1 MNDAGFKVNESTV
14 LPVEHNKFFAVFL
27 VRVFVDFRLRE
38 GTHIAR
44 VPLTSCKP
52 EVEKNMSQ
60 KFGTILLHYKAL
72 GEPFS
77 MLKGTGRQYTIISE
91 NSRAIFMARSR
102 WWFERS

>member
-27 VRVFVDFRLRE
+27 VRIFVDFRLRE

-52 EVEKNMSQ
+52 EEKTCHGSLGQHFTFSIAKRTFFDVEGNRATVHDNIGEFSCN
-60 KFGTILLHYKAL
+60 FHGAL
-72 GEPFS
+72 P
-77 MLKGTGRQYTIISE
+77 LVV
-91 NSRAIFMARSR
+91 
-102 WWFERS
+102 